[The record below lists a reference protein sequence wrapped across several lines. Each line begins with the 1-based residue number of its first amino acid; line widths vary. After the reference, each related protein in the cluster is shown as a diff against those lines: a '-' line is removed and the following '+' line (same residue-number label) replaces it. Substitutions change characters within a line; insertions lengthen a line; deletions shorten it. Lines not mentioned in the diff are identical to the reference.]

1 MSTATPPV
9 RALLPDGEVA
19 WVRKLEAC
27 DGAAVLALR
36 ARLSGRDRHLMFFGL
51 GVAGLAELS
60 TQLSHSSGVG
70 HTAVGC
76 FLHSRLAGVA
86 RYDILADPT
95 EAEVALVV
103 DGHGPVLGV
112 AALLLEQLAVSAE
125 HEGAREPRRC
135 SAFSRHWASR
145 SAPGCRSRTAPR
157 SDVRSVGGFVGGS
170 RCRGIQAGV
179 QPFTDLVRGVGPTPS
194 LLARDHHPG
203 RGDPDEPGQSH
214 CLPPAHR
221 PRLLPCRGTS
231 WISTKPWP

>member
-19 WVRKLEAC
+19 WVRRLEAC
-27 DGAAVLALR
+27 DAAAVLALR
-36 ARLSGRDRHLMFFGL
+36 ARLSGRHDRHLRFFGL

-95 EAEVALVV
+95 EAQVALVV
-103 DGHGPVLGV
+103 DGHGPTLGI

-125 HEGAREPRRC
+125 HEGVRMLVADVDEGNAKMLGVFAALGIPFR
-135 SAFSRHWASR
+135 
-145 SAPGCRSRTAPR
+145 PG
-157 SDVRSVGGFVGGS
+157 
-170 RCRGIQAGV
+170 
-179 QPFTDLVRGVGPTPS
+179 L
-194 LLARDHHPG
+194 PG
-203 RGDPDEPGQSH
+203 RNRSPE
-214 CLPPAHR
+214 
-221 PRLLPCRGTS
+221 
-231 WISTKPWP
+231 